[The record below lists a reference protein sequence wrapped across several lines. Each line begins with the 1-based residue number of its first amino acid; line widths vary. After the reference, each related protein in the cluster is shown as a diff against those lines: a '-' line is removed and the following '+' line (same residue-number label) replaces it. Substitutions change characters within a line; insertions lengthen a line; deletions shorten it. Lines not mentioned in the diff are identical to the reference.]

1 MRASILS
8 ATRLALVLVAT
19 FAPTARAGE
28 ARPPSS
34 VAASSVAASS
44 VAASSVA
51 PPGAVPFVV
60 ALDPGHGGSN
70 LGTVGAGGLPEK
82 DVTLALARQLGSRL
96 EAVPGVRVVLCRDKD
111 VLVPIR
117 ARSRCAAESRA
128 DLFLSLHANA
138 TPAGVAPGSQRGFE
152 LYVLPPEDVE
162 DDAALAALG
171 APGAAGVWAAH
182 GVRAAAPRSLEAARA
197 IDLRLRRALGERLAR
212 GIRQSGAALDVL
224 RDTRA
229 PGVLV
234 EIGFLDSDLDRAV
247 LASPAGRD
255 RLADAL
261 AGAVLDVRAAAL
273 R

>member
-1 MRASILS
+1 LRASIHS
-8 ATRLALVLVAT
+8 ATSLALLLGAT
-19 FAPTARAGE
+19 LAPTALAGE
-28 ARPPSS
+28 VRPPSS
-34 VAASSVAASS
+34 VAPSG
-44 VAASSVA
+44 VA
-51 PPGAVPFVV
+51 PIVVSPFVV

-82 DVTLALARQLGSRL
+82 DVTLALARQLRSRL
-96 EAVPGVRVVLCRDKD
+96 EAAPGVRVVLCRDKD

-117 ARSRCAAESRA
+117 ARSRCAAEARA

-138 TPAGVAPGSQRGFE
+138 TPAGVPPGSQRGFE
-152 LYVLPPEDVE
+152 LYVLPPEAVD

-247 LASPAGRD
+247 LVSPAGRD
-255 RLADAL
+255 RLAEAL
-261 AGAVLDVRAAAL
+261 AAAILDLRAAAL